1 MSIEKLHNEIQA
13 WVADNRHLTIVD
25 RANKVTD
32 MFLTAENSMELVMY
46 IQKRAALSYV
56 MQDEYESPEQIAN
69 IAKYGVVSYTMGE
82 TAAKVIES
90 DKRSKTAHKG
100 AEEKNV
106 KNKENK
112 RKMLEIWATGKYT
125 NRTICAEQECE
136 GLGLI
141 YATARNYLTNAPE
154 PVRESKK

>member
-1 MSIEKLHNEIQA
+1 MSVDKLHNEIQA
-13 WVADNRHLTIVD
+13 WVADNRHLTDVE
-25 RANKVTD
+25 RACKVKD
-32 MFLTAENSMELVMY
+32 MLLTAEKSMELAQHIY
-46 IQKRAALSYV
+46 ERAALSYFI
-56 MQDEYESPEQIAN
+56 QDIYESPEQLDN
-69 IAKYGVVSYTMGE
+69 IAKCVLVTYTMGE

-100 AEEKNV
+100 AEEKNL

-125 NRTICAEQECE
+125 KRSICAEQECE

-141 YATARNYLTNAPE
+141 YATARSYLTNAPE
-154 PVRESKK
+154 PLRESKK

>member
-46 IQKRAALSYV
+46 IHKRAALSYV

-90 DKRSKTAHKG
+90 DERSKTAHKG
-100 AEEKNV
+100 AEALHGQTGGSREK
-106 KNKENK
+106 KAKI
-112 RKMLEIWATGKYT
+112 REIWASGKYINKT
-125 NRTICAEQECE
+125 KCATDEHEK
-136 GLGLI
+136 LFMSFDAARKALI
-141 YATARNYLTNAPE
+141 NQ
-154 PVRESKK
+154 